1 MSLRSTP
8 APYDFLAWL
17 FAPFG
22 GLPAGLATS
31 TVKELR

>member
-22 GLPAGLATS
+22 GLPAGHAPS
-31 TVKELR
+31 TAKELR